1 MSSSVFYRFRN
12 QKETSR
18 IEFDGT
24 GISVFELKR
33 DIIIKSGLG
42 DGTDFDLMIYT
53 DDTTEEGKHLLPMDF
68 NQSANYVAEY
78 DDDTA
83 IIPRSTTVVA
93 RRAACHKK
101 GAGRAQRYVNG
112 KMPISAKNSSR
123 KEVSKAT
130 ASTTAA
136 TGLAQMNN
144 PAMSEEDKLKAM
156 FQAQSDQWK
165 DQLQEMGK

>member
-33 DIIIKSGLG
+33 DIINKSGLG
-42 DGTDFDLMIYT
+42 DGTDFDFMIYT
-53 DDTTEEGKHLLPMDF
+53 DDTTEEGKHLLHMDLGP
-68 NQSANYVAEY
+68 ANNVVEY

-112 KMPISAKNSSR
+112 KMPVSAKNSSR
-123 KEVSKAT
+123 KEVSKA
-130 ASTTAA
+130 AAKATAA
-136 TGLAQMNN
+136 SGLAQMSN
-144 PAMSEEDKLKAM
+144 ASMTEEERLQAM
-156 FQAQSDQWK
+156 FQAQSEQWN